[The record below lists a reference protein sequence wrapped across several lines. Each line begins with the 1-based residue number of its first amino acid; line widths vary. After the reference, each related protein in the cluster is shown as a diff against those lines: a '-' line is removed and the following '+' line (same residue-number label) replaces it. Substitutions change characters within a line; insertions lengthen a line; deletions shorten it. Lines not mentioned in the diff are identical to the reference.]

1 MAELRKSRKTPEGN
15 IQINMQVPDI
25 DSTNES
31 SQFTNSSDNS
41 DTEASERSQPLSP
54 SNMSEDGNSSSKTAV
69 SHTKY

>member
-1 MAELRKSRKTPEGN
+1 MAELRKTRKTPEGS

-54 SNMSEDGNSSSKTAV
+54 SNMSEDSSSKTAV
-69 SHTKY
+69 SHTKYS